1 MAHFLWLCLC
11 YKSQP
16 LLCGID
22 KSMCRNAL
30 SQNKPL
36 RPYPDNYYHFQQPQI
51 KGFFVYQI
59 VGYNIRIIS
68 EHYLLNVYE
77 F

>member
-1 MAHFLWLCLC
+1 MPFHKTNPYA
-11 YKSQP
+11 
-16 LLCGID
+16 
-22 KSMCRNAL
+22 
-30 SQNKPL
+30 
-36 RPYPDNYYHFQQPQI
+36 PYPDNYYHFQQPQI